1 MIWPV
6 PSSSQTELPV
16 GPAALLL
23 RGIRVAHPSYTCERL
38 TGVWRSLVARVVRD
52 DEAAGSNP
60 VTPTNVKSR
69 SFTGRLF
76 TLFAGVRGSRR
87 FETLPG
93 QRTALTGC
101 NVEPCGAPR
110 PHPRFDTSTALTTQR
125 TKRPRF
131 DTSTTLTT
139 QRAKPCTPI
148 SGLVRRVGAPHNARS
163 VRHGSHRF

>member
-1 MIWPV
+1 M
-6 PSSSQTELPV
+6 
-16 GPAALLL
+16 
-23 RGIRVAHPSYTCERL
+23 AHPSYTWERL

-69 SFTGRLF
+69 SFMGRLF

-110 PHPRFDTSTALTTQR
+110 RL
-125 TKRPRF
+125 
-131 DTSTTLTT
+131 
-139 QRAKPCTPI
+139 
-148 SGLVRRVGAPHNARS
+148 NMS
-163 VRHGSHRF
+163 VRQYCLRGLIRDFGRQKQLQFKDASPNNLPVNFVCRKGFGRSTLRHLSLSQVLG